1 MMTPSIDYFGGDVS
15 DGHYNSVPSAEACQL
30 DCQVDRDHDVNGGVN
45 EDDDDDKDDS
55 EACQLDCQVDVA
67 QAAHDDTDDENGDG
81 SGS

>member
-1 MMTPSIDYFGGDVS
+1 MS
-15 DGHYNSVPSAEACQL
+15 DGHYNSVPSA
-30 DCQVDRDHDVNGGVN
+30 
-45 EDDDDDKDDS
+45 